1 VETHRLSSRNGLD
14 LAFIERQ
21 GVAAWME
28 RAPAGAAAGAVVA
41 APPGQAE
48 PPHRDLIL
56 VLVDLVTGD
65 RQEEHDGRPD

>member
-1 VETHRLSSRNGLD
+1 LEPSGLSGRNGLE

-21 GVAAWME
+21 GLTAWME
-28 RAPAGAAAGAVVA
+28 HAPEGAAAGAVLA

-48 PPHRDLIL
+48 PLHRDLVL
-56 VLVDLVTGD
+56 VLVDLVRGD